1 MIGWLFILF
10 FSILDHSGV
19 EEMTFQDW
27 RVEKEDGN
35 GRGGQRVVVDDKE
48 VMEEETRGAEWSCKR
63 RKWLFEMRKMG
74 EGGIGKELWS
84 KME

>member
-1 MIGWLFILF
+1 M
-10 FSILDHSGV
+10 
-19 EEMTFQDW
+19 
-27 RVEKEDGN
+27 
-35 GRGGQRVVVDDKE
+35 VVDDKE